1 MYASVRVR
9 GTEKKGNEYVRLS
22 DYTHRNEDTQIV
34 VQGKE
39 KKKLKK
45 KRNKKFKKLEKK
57 KKKKEYLVR
66 YLNTVLPGFL
76 KASSVI

>member
-1 MYASVRVR
+1 MCMYASVRVR

-57 KKKKEYLVR
+57 KKEKGVS
-66 YLNTVLPGFL
+66 G
-76 KASSVI
+76 SVP

>member
-1 MYASVRVR
+1 MCMYASVRVR

-45 KRNKKFKKLEKK
+45 KRNKEFKKLEKK
-57 KKKKEYLVR
+57 KKRKRSIWFGTLIRFYQ
-66 YLNTVLPGFL
+66 
-76 KASSVI
+76 AS